1 MIPAPTEKLFGEAC
15 RHIANPQVGTV

>member
-15 RHIANPQVGTV
+15 RHIAKPQVGTV